1 MSHKVKRLYSS
12 LLLRSF
18 YLISIP
24 IVLIQLIGIIIFFEL
39 HWDLVLKKLS
49 SNIINNIEIILK
61 DNQKQE
67 DIPKY
72 ILNTFELEILKDKDT
87 KITKTKNFFLNKRM
101 NQALKNIEYPS
112 DFGIYN
118 NDYFIIIINKKN
130 NNFNILISKD
140 KLETKTI
147 TGFFLWVLFC
157 SIILSLIS
165 YLFIKNQ
172 IRPLQRLGIMT
183 RSFGRGIL
191 TPDIR
196 PTGSTEIRGLIRDFN
211 NMKNNI
217 IETINTQKTMLTGIS
232 HDLRTPLTRISLMN
246 EEINEEKIK
255 EKIRSNIIEMN
266 MMIESYI
273 DFIKNEKNEASIKI
287 NSDEFINEQ
296 LMKYKNII
304 IQKNE
309 SKIINIKKTQIFR
322 AIQNILENANKFAE
336 NIYINSYFMNQ
347 KWIISIEDDGPGTEL
362 NSEELV
368 KPFIKGKN
376 SLNKGSGLGLSILK
390 KIIDLNNGVVMFE
403 KSKYGGLNVTIKFN
417 NLLK

>member
-217 IETINTQKTMLTGIS
+217 IETINTQKTMLAGIS

-246 EEINEEKIK
+246 EGINEEKIK

-304 IQKNE
+304 IQRNE

>member
-246 EEINEEKIK
+246 EGINEEKIK

>member
-67 DIPKY
+67 NIPKY

-246 EEINEEKIK
+246 EGINEEKIK

>member
-217 IETINTQKTMLTGIS
+217 IETINTQKTILTGIS

>member
-217 IETINTQKTMLTGIS
+217 IETINTQKTMLAGIS

-246 EEINEEKIK
+246 EGINEEEIK

-304 IQKNE
+304 IQRNE